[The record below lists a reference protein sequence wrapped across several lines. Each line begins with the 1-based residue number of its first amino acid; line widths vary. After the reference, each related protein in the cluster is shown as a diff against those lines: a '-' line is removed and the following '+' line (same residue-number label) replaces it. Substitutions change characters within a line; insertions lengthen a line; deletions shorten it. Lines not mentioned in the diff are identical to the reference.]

1 MNPEIAPLLK
11 RTSQSGHLLLLT
23 CWCCFAQSSPPEH
36 FEVASVKHSA
46 QQWGR
51 FSGGPGS
58 SDPQRVTYESTTL
71 DLLIREAYHLEP
83 YQISGPSWL
92 GAEFYTVTAKE
103 PPDTTL
109 EQFRHMLAN
118 LLTERFGL
126 VTHRVNRDFTGYEIV
141 VAKGGPKLSPAAPSS
156 DKFPVYRGSRDAN
169 GLMRYTFTQT
179 SMKLLTNRIEMML
192 RRMSPGIG
200 VLPIQEPVVDH
211 TGIDGKFDF
220 HLDVETPPQPPS
232 DPGDNADNI
241 SHAMQNQLGLKLN
254 RVKIP
259 VEVLVIDH
267 VEREPAA
274 N

>member
-1 MNPEIAPLLK
+1 
-11 RTSQSGHLLLLT
+11 
-23 CWCCFAQSSPPEH
+23 
-36 FEVASVKHSA
+36 
-46 QQWGR
+46 
-51 FSGGPGS
+51 
-58 SDPQRVTYESTTL
+58 
-71 DLLIREAYHLEP
+71 
-83 YQISGPSWL
+83 
-92 GAEFYTVTAKE
+92 
-103 PPDTTL
+103 
-109 EQFRHMLAN
+109 
-118 LLTERFGL
+118 
-126 VTHRVNRDFTGYEIV
+126 
-141 VAKGGPKLSPAAPSS
+141 
-156 DKFPVYRGSRDAN
+156 
-169 GLMRYTFTQT
+169 
-179 SMKLLTNRIEMML
+179 
-192 RRMSPGIG
+192 MSPGIG